1 MLWGM
6 RFPNDTA
13 FHLRMAALV
22 IGSLF
27 VEQLAVQHL
36 PNWTSPRIGVVTF
49 ALGLAWVALFAFHH
63 GRALQDKVRVLE
75 DRVDRL
81 THRVDA
87 DEDERRARRSL
98 PPMGGSR

>member
-1 MLWGM
+1 M
-6 RFPNDTA
+6 RFPNDTS

-22 IGSLF
+22 IASLF
-27 VEQLAVQHL
+27 LEQLAQRNL
-36 PNWTSPRIGVVTF
+36 PNWTSPQIGVVSF

-75 DRVDRL
+75 DRIDRL

-87 DEDERRARRSL
+87 DEDALRARRSL
-98 PPMGGSR
+98 PPMGGTR